1 MTEFSHY
8 TCTNCGEN
16 AGRNYCSNCGQQR
29 FSRDH
34 FKFRNFFKDMLT
46 EFFDVDSSI
55 LITLRTLI
63 LNPGK
68 LTTDYLEGKQKMYIG
83 PVKLYI
89 TIIAINF
96 LVYTFW
102 DSYSLVDVKFLQ
114 SLANVSWIGGLIA
127 ATQQRENLPEAEFYH
142 HINSRV
148 NDIFSLLLY
157 LVIFVQA
164 AVLKLQ
170 FSKRDRYYMEHLIF
184 SLHFMSFGFLRDV
197 LLLPLQVV
205 DKNIAFVFS
214 IATTIAYLYFALR
227 LAYSIKGFPLILHTL
242 VQYAIFFLFFSGA
255 VVASVVLAVIT

>member
-1 MTEFSHY
+1 MTEFSNY

-16 AGRNYCSNCGQQR
+16 AGRNYCSHCGQQK
-29 FSRDH
+29 FSREQ
-34 FKFRNFFKDMLT
+34 FKFKNFFKDMLT

-102 DSYSLVDVKFLQ
+102 DNYSLVDVKFLQ
-114 SLANVSWIGGLIA
+114 SLTNVKWIGGLIA
-127 ATQQRENLPEAEFYH
+127 SAQQRVHLPEAEFYH
-142 HINSRV
+142 SINNRV

-170 FSKRDRYYMEHLIF
+170 FGKRDKYYMEHLIF
-184 SLHFMSFGFLRDV
+184 SLHFMSFGFLRDIV
-197 LLLPLQVV
+197 LLPLQIV
-205 DKNIAFVFS
+205 DKNIALAIS
-214 IATTIAYLYFALR
+214 IVTTITYLYFALR
-227 LAYSIKGFPLILHTL
+227 QVYEVKGFSLVVHTL

-255 VVASVVLAVIT
+255 VVASVVLAAIT

>member
-1 MTEFSHY
+1 MTEPSY
-8 TCTNCGEN
+8 TCTNCRHTAQG
-16 AGRNYCSNCGQQR
+16 NYCSSCGQQR
-29 FSRDH
+29 FSRDQ
-34 FKFRNFFKDMLT
+34 FKFKTFFKDALT

-55 LITLRTLI
+55 LITLKTLI

-68 LTTDYLEGKQKMYIG
+68 LTTDYLQGKQKMYIG

-102 DSYSLVDVKFLQ
+102 DNYSLVDVKFLQ
-114 SLANVSWIGGLIA
+114 QLTNVKWIGTLV
-127 ATQQRENLPEAEFYH
+127 ATAQQREHLPEAEFYH
-142 HINSRV
+142 SINSRV

-197 LLLPLQVV
+197 LFLPLQVI
-205 DKNIAFVFS
+205 DKNIAFALS
-214 IATTIAYLYFALR
+214 IITTITYLYFALKK
-227 LAYSIKGFPLILHTL
+227 AYEVKGFPLVLHTL
-242 VQYAIFFLFFSGA
+242 VQYAIFFFFFAWA
-255 VVASVVLAVIT
+255 VIASVILAAIA